1 MDGIINRLNSSLFPY
16 KSTKSSGNQAFL
28 PKKKEPVSQNSKNS
42 NSIIDSM
49 QSYSE
54 SLRASRNSSKDTS
67 LKLKQLKYNFK
78 SISSKLMRTKT
89 STSARQ
95 VASEAKREVLRLKR
109 QKQSAVDKEEL
120 QYAISH
126 AEAMERVAK
135 KRARHLLEEEMLK
148 TGEKCLGEM
157 DEDKLEDEALNESEE
172 CEDFD
177 EEEFYEEDSYYADE
191 MQEYELF
198 DIDIESMEALESAM
212 LNMDEL
218 MGAFEDEMMESM
230 EELLEELGLMDD
242 LSASAFGSE
251 DDVDPEDIKMMKI
264 KHRNSEL
271 KDIVKADADY
281 LKKLFDHYGKM
292 LGTSMT
298 PAPTLSAPNEAS
310 MATQIP
316 TINVCV

>member
-1 MDGIINRLNSSLFPY
+1 
-16 KSTKSSGNQAFL
+16 
-28 PKKKEPVSQNSKNS
+28 
-42 NSIIDSM
+42 
-49 QSYSE
+49 
-54 SLRASRNSSKDTS
+54 
-67 LKLKQLKYNFK
+67 
-78 SISSKLMRTKT
+78 
-89 STSARQ
+89 
-95 VASEAKREVLRLKR
+95 
-109 QKQSAVDKEEL
+109 
-120 QYAISH
+120 
-126 AEAMERVAK
+126 
-135 KRARHLLEEEMLK
+135 
-148 TGEKCLGEM
+148 M

-281 LKKLFDHYGKM
+281 LKKLFEHYGKM